1 MAMKAYVIRSK
12 NSQEQEDLFNRKEI
26 KSINFDI
33 VAKII
38 QIYFFSRRTHSLEV
52 ATELIVYS
60 KIFLFNAISRFLL
73 EIQNQIRFL
82 N

>member
-38 QIYFFSRRTHSLEV
+38 QIYFFSRRAQTALR
-52 ATELIVYS
+52 LQ
-60 KIFLFNAISRFLL
+60 
-73 EIQNQIRFL
+73 QN
-82 N
+82 